1 MIAQILFFSF
11 YVTERHEAALAL
23 YGDYMYE
30 IITSSE
36 LADPVKGL
44 RKAIK
49 PVWIT
54 KEHVKGKSP
63 TEFYESTKMSQN
75 YIAAYKRRRGSS
87 EPKTNFLWNPQAY

>member
-1 MIAQILFFSF
+1 MITQILFFSF

-23 YGDYMYE
+23 YGDYMHE

-54 KEHVKGKSP
+54 KEDVKG
-63 TEFYESTKMSQN
+63 TLQR
-75 YIAAYKRRRGSS
+75 YII
-87 EPKTNFLWNPQAY
+87 

>member
-1 MIAQILFFSF
+1 MN
-11 YVTERHEAALAL
+11 
-23 YGDYMYE
+23 E

-54 KEHVKGKSP
+54 KEDVKGTLPATS
-63 TEFYESTKMSQN
+63 YESTTTSQN
-75 YIAAYKRRRGSS
+75 YVSGYKRRRGSS
-87 EPKTNFLWNPQAY
+87 EPKSNFLWPRQAL